1 MAEIRNLNTEGQA
14 LLAQARMET
23 SGRASVSLVH
33 DEKQRA
39 VLMGLT
45 AGHGLAEHEAPP
57 AATLQCVTG
66 RVRLYVAGED
76 GPEWLLDAGDIVAIP
91 QARHGVDVVSDSV
104 VLLTVSL

>member
-1 MAEIRNLNTEGQA
+1 MADIHNLDAEGQA
-14 LLAQARMET
+14 LLAQARLES

-33 DEKQRA
+33 GDKQRA

-66 RVRLYVAGED
+66 RVRLYVADEG
-76 GPEWLLDAGDIVAIP
+76 GAEWLLGDGDIVPIP
-91 QARHGVDVVSDSV
+91 QARHGVEVLSDSI